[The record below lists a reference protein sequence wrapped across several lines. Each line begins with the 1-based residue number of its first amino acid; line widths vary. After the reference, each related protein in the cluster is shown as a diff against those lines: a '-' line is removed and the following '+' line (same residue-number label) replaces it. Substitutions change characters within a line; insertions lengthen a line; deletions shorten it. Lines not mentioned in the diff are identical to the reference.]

1 MLISNEWLKE
11 YVTIDDSVSNLAERI
26 TRTGIEVDDLID
38 YTKDI
43 KNLVVG
49 FVKSK
54 DKHPD
59 ADKLNVCQVDIGEDE
74 PVQIV
79 CGAPNV
85 DAGQYVIVAKVGG
98 RLPGGIKIKRAKLRG
113 ERSEGM
119 ICSLQEI
126 GISSNY
132 IPKSFESGIYVFS
145 ESQVPGTD
153 ALQALYLDDQVM
165 EFDLTPNR
173 ADALS
178 MIGTAYEVAAL
189 YNTKMTKPDTT
200 SNELELSAN
209 DELTVTI
216 ENEDKVPYYS
226 ARVVHDVTIE
236 PSPIWMQ
243 ARLIKAGIRPINNV
257 VDISNYVLLEYGQP
271 LHMFDQD
278 AIGSQQIV
286 VRQANEGEKM
296 TTLDDT
302 ERELLTSD
310 IVITNGQT
318 PIALAGVMGGDFSE
332 VKEQTSN
339 IVIEGA
345 IFDPVSIR
353 HTSRR
358 LNLRSESSS
367 RFEKGI
373 ATEFVDEA
381 VDRACYLL
389 QTYANGKVLKDRV
402 SSGELGAF
410 ITPIDITADK
420 INRTIGFDLSQND
433 IVTIFNQ
440 LGFDTE
446 INDDVITV
454 LVPSRRKDITIK
466 EDLIEEVAR
475 IYGYD
480 DIPSTLPVFD
490 KVTSGQLT
498 DRQYK
503 TRMVKEVLEGAGLD
517 QAITYSLVSKED
529 ATAFSMQQRQTID
542 LLMPMSEAHASLRQ
556 SLLPH
561 LIEAASYNV
570 ARKNKDVKLFE
581 IGNVFFANGEG
592 ELPDQVEYLSGIL
605 TGDYVVNQWQ
615 GKKET
620 VDFYLAKGVVD
631 RVSEKLNLEFSYRR
645 ADIDGLHPGRTAEIL
660 LENKVVGFIG
670 ELHPTLAADND
681 LKRTYVFELNFDA
694 LMSVSVGYINYQ
706 PIPRFPGMSRDI
718 ALEVDQNIP
727 AADLLSTIHAHG
739 GNILKDTLVFDVYQ
753 GEHLEKGKKSIAI
766 RLNYLDTE
774 ETLTDE
780 RVSKVQAE
788 IEAALIEQ
796 GEVVEIGRAHV

>member
-54 DKHPD
+54 EKHPD

-145 ESQVPGTD
+145 EAQVPGTD

-189 YNTKMTKPDTT
+189 YNTKMTKPETT
-200 SNELELSAN
+200 SNELDLSAN

-339 IVIEGA
+339 IVIKGA

-389 QTYANGKVLKDRV
+389 QTYANGKVLKDSV

-670 ELHPTLAADND
+670 ELHPILAADND

-694 LMSVSVGYINYQ
+694 LMAVSVGYINYQ

-796 GEVVEIGRAHV
+796 GAVIR

>member
-54 DKHPD
+54 EKHPD

-165 EFDLTPNR
+165 EFDLMPNR

-189 YNTKMTKPDTT
+189 YNTKMTKPETT

-332 VKEQTSN
+332 VKEHTSN

-345 IFDPVSIR
+345 IFDSVSIR

-454 LVPSRRKDITIK
+454 QVPSRRKDITIK

-480 DIPSTLPVFD
+480 DIPSTLPVFE

-529 ATAFSMQQRQTID
+529 ATAFAMQQRQTID

-631 RVSEKLNLEFSYRR
+631 RVAEKLNLEFSYRR

-694 LMSVSVGYINYQ
+694 LMAVSVGYINYQ

-718 ALEVDQNIP
+718 ALEVNQNIP

-788 IEAALIEQ
+788 IEAALIKQ
-796 GEVVEIGRAHV
+796 GAVIR

>member
-11 YVTIDDSVSNLAERI
+11 YVTNDDSVSNLAERI

-54 DKHPD
+54 EKHPD

-189 YNTKMTKPDTT
+189 YNTKMTKPETT

-332 VKEQTSN
+332 VKEHTSN

-345 IFDPVSIR
+345 IFDSVSIR

-454 LVPSRRKDITIK
+454 QVPSRRKDITIK

-480 DIPSTLPVFD
+480 DIPSTLPVFE

-529 ATAFSMQQRQTID
+529 ATAFAMQQRQTID

-694 LMSVSVGYINYQ
+694 LMAVSVGYINYQ
-706 PIPRFPGMSRDI
+706 PIPRFPVMSRDI

-796 GEVVEIGRAHV
+796 GAVIR

>member
-54 DKHPD
+54 EKHPD

-145 ESQVPGTD
+145 EAQVPGTD

-189 YNTKMTKPDTT
+189 YNTKMTKPETT
-200 SNELELSAN
+200 SNELDLSAN

-581 IGNVFFANGEG
+581 IGNVFFANGED

-615 GKKET
+615 DKKET

-670 ELHPTLAADND
+670 ELHPILAADND

-694 LMSVSVGYINYQ
+694 LMAVSVGYINYQ

-796 GEVVEIGRAHV
+796 GAVIR

>member
-11 YVTIDDSVSNLAERI
+11 YVTIDDSVSDLAERI

-54 DKHPD
+54 EKHPD

-189 YNTKMTKPDTT
+189 YNTKMTKPETT

-345 IFDPVSIR
+345 IFDPISIR

-694 LMSVSVGYINYQ
+694 LMAVSVGYINYQ

-796 GEVVEIGRAHV
+796 GAVIR

>member
-54 DKHPD
+54 EKHPD

-132 IPKSFESGIYVFS
+132 VPKTFESGIYVFS
-145 ESQVPGTD
+145 EAQVPGTD

-189 YNTKMTKPDTT
+189 YNTKMTKPETT

-216 ENEDKVPYYS
+216 ENENKVPYYS

-373 ATEFVDEA
+373 VTEFVDEA

-454 LVPSRRKDITIK
+454 QVPSRRKDITIK

-592 ELPDQVEYLSGIL
+592 ELPDQVECLSGIL

-694 LMSVSVGYINYQ
+694 LMAVSVGYINYQ

-796 GEVVEIGRAHV
+796 GAVIR

>member
-11 YVTIDDSVSNLAERI
+11 YVTIDDSVSNLAECI

-54 DKHPD
+54 EKHPD

-132 IPKSFESGIYVFS
+132 VPKSFESGIYVFS

-332 VKEQTSN
+332 VKEHTSN

-454 LVPSRRKDITIK
+454 QVPSRRKDITIK

-480 DIPSTLPVFD
+480 DIPSTLPVFE

-529 ATAFSMQQRQTID
+529 ATAFAMQQRQTID

-694 LMSVSVGYINYQ
+694 LMAVSVGYINYQ

-796 GEVVEIGRAHV
+796 GAVIR

>member
-54 DKHPD
+54 EKHPD

-145 ESQVPGTD
+145 EAQVPGTD

-503 TRMVKEVLEGAGLD
+503 TRMVKEVLEGAGSD

-694 LMSVSVGYINYQ
+694 LMAVSVGYINYQ

-796 GEVVEIGRAHV
+796 GAVIR

>member
-54 DKHPD
+54 EKHPD
-59 ADKLNVCQVDIGEDE
+59 ADKLNACQVDIGEDE

-132 IPKSFESGIYVFS
+132 IPKSFESGIFVFS

-189 YNTKMTKPDTT
+189 YNTKMTKPETT

-243 ARLIKAGIRPINNV
+243 VRLIKAGIRPINNV

-332 VKEQTSN
+332 VKEHTSN

-454 LVPSRRKDITIK
+454 QVPSRRKDITIK

-480 DIPSTLPVFD
+480 DIPSTLPVFE

-529 ATAFSMQQRQTID
+529 ATAFAMQQRQTID

-660 LENKVVGFIG
+660 LENKVIGFIG

-694 LMSVSVGYINYQ
+694 LMAVSVGYINYQ

-796 GEVVEIGRAHV
+796 GAVIR

>member
-54 DKHPD
+54 EKHPD

-132 IPKSFESGIYVFS
+132 VPKSFESGIYVFS

-332 VKEQTSN
+332 VKEHTSN

-454 LVPSRRKDITIK
+454 QVPSRRKDITIK

-480 DIPSTLPVFD
+480 DIPSTLPVFE

-529 ATAFSMQQRQTID
+529 ATAFTMQQRQTID

-694 LMSVSVGYINYQ
+694 LMAVSVGYINYQ

-796 GEVVEIGRAHV
+796 GAVIR

>member
-11 YVTIDDSVSNLAERI
+11 YVTIDDSVSDLAERI

-54 DKHPD
+54 EKHPD

-85 DAGQYVIVAKVGG
+85 DAGQYVIVAKNGG

-189 YNTKMTKPDTT
+189 YNTKMTKPETT

-694 LMSVSVGYINYQ
+694 LMAVSVGYINYQ

-796 GEVVEIGRAHV
+796 GAVIR

>member
-54 DKHPD
+54 EKHPD

-132 IPKSFESGIYVFS
+132 VPKMFESGIYVFS
-145 ESQVPGTD
+145 EAQVPGTD

-209 DELTVTI
+209 NELTVTI

-296 TTLDDT
+296 TTLDGT

-454 LVPSRRKDITIK
+454 QVPSRRKDITIK

-480 DIPSTLPVFD
+480 DIPSTLPVFE

-605 TGDYVVNQWQ
+605 IGDYVVNQWQ

-660 LENKVVGFIG
+660 LENKIVGFIG

-796 GEVVEIGRAHV
+796 GAVIR

>member
-54 DKHPD
+54 EKHPD

-132 IPKSFESGIYVFS
+132 VPKSFESGIYVFS

-332 VKEQTSN
+332 VKEHTSN

-454 LVPSRRKDITIK
+454 QVPSRRKDITIK

-480 DIPSTLPVFD
+480 DIPSTLPVFE

-503 TRMVKEVLEGAGLD
+503 TRMVKEALEGAGLD

-529 ATAFSMQQRQTID
+529 ATAFAMQQRQTID

-694 LMSVSVGYINYQ
+694 LMAVSVGYINYQ

-796 GEVVEIGRAHV
+796 GAVIR

>member
-54 DKHPD
+54 EKHPD

-132 IPKSFESGIYVFS
+132 IPKSFESGIFVFS

-189 YNTKMTKPDTT
+189 YNTKMTKPETT

-332 VKEQTSN
+332 VKEHTSN

-345 IFDPVSIR
+345 IFDSVSIR

-454 LVPSRRKDITIK
+454 QVPSRRKDITIK

-480 DIPSTLPVFD
+480 DIPSTLPVFE

-529 ATAFSMQQRQTID
+529 ATAFAMQQRQTID

-660 LENKVVGFIG
+660 LENKVIGFIG

-694 LMSVSVGYINYQ
+694 LMAVSVGYINYQ

-796 GEVVEIGRAHV
+796 GAVIR

>member
-54 DKHPD
+54 EKHPD

-145 ESQVPGTD
+145 EAQVPGTD

-189 YNTKMTKPDTT
+189 YNTKMTKPETT
-200 SNELELSAN
+200 SNELDLSAN

-503 TRMVKEVLEGAGLD
+503 TRMVKEVLEAAGLD

-670 ELHPTLAADND
+670 ELHPILAADND

-694 LMSVSVGYINYQ
+694 LMAVSVGYINYQ

-796 GEVVEIGRAHV
+796 GAVIR

>member
-54 DKHPD
+54 EKHPD

-113 ERSEGM
+113 ERSESM

-189 YNTKMTKPDTT
+189 YNTKMTKPETT

-332 VKEQTSN
+332 VKEHTSN

-345 IFDPVSIR
+345 IFDSVSIR

-454 LVPSRRKDITIK
+454 QVPSRRKDITIK

-480 DIPSTLPVFD
+480 DIPSTLPVFE

-529 ATAFSMQQRQTID
+529 ATAFAMQQRQTID

-631 RVSEKLNLEFSYRR
+631 RVAEKLNLEFSYRR

-694 LMSVSVGYINYQ
+694 LMAVSVGYINYQ

-718 ALEVDQNIP
+718 ALEVNQNIP

-788 IEAALIEQ
+788 IEAALIKQ
-796 GEVVEIGRAHV
+796 GAVIR

>member
-74 PVQIV
+74 LVQIV

-796 GEVVEIGRAHV
+796 GAVIR

>member
-54 DKHPD
+54 EKHPD

-145 ESQVPGTD
+145 EAQVPGTD

-694 LMSVSVGYINYQ
+694 LMAVSVGYINYQ

-727 AADLLSTIHAHG
+727 AADLLSTIHAYG

-796 GEVVEIGRAHV
+796 GAVIR

>member
-54 DKHPD
+54 EKHPD

-189 YNTKMTKPDTT
+189 YNTKMTKPETT

-332 VKEQTSN
+332 VKEHTSN

-345 IFDPVSIR
+345 IFDSVSIR

-454 LVPSRRKDITIK
+454 QVPSRRKDITIK
-466 EDLIEEVAR
+466 EDLIDEVAR

-480 DIPSTLPVFD
+480 DIPSTLPVFE

-529 ATAFSMQQRQTID
+529 ATAFAMQQRQTID

-631 RVSEKLNLEFSYRR
+631 RVAEKLNLEFSYRR

-694 LMSVSVGYINYQ
+694 LMAVSVGYINYQ

-718 ALEVDQNIP
+718 ALEVNQNIP

-788 IEAALIEQ
+788 IEAALIKQ
-796 GEVVEIGRAHV
+796 GAVIR

>member
-26 TRTGIEVDDLID
+26 MRTGIEVDDLID

-54 DKHPD
+54 EKHPD

-132 IPKSFESGIYVFS
+132 VPKTFESGIYVFS
-145 ESQVPGTD
+145 EAQVPGTD

-209 DELTVTI
+209 NELTVTI

-296 TTLDDT
+296 TTLDGT

-454 LVPSRRKDITIK
+454 QVPSRRKDITIK

-480 DIPSTLPVFD
+480 DIPSTLPVFE

-660 LENKVVGFIG
+660 LENKIVGFIG

-796 GEVVEIGRAHV
+796 GAVIR

>member
-11 YVTIDDSVSNLAERI
+11 YVTIDDSVSDLAERI

-54 DKHPD
+54 EKHPD

-189 YNTKMTKPDTT
+189 YNTKMTKPETT

-490 KVTSGQLT
+490 KVTSFQLT

-694 LMSVSVGYINYQ
+694 LMAVSVGYINYQ

-796 GEVVEIGRAHV
+796 GAVIR

>member
-11 YVTIDDSVSNLAERI
+11 YVTIDDSVSDLAERI

-54 DKHPD
+54 EKHPD

-189 YNTKMTKPDTT
+189 YNTKMTKPETT

-381 VDRACYLL
+381 VDRTCYLL

-694 LMSVSVGYINYQ
+694 LMAVSVGYINYQ

-796 GEVVEIGRAHV
+796 GAVIR

>member
-54 DKHPD
+54 EKHPD

-145 ESQVPGTD
+145 EAQVPGTD

-189 YNTKMTKPDTT
+189 YNTKMTKPETT
-200 SNELELSAN
+200 SNELDLSAN

-243 ARLIKAGIRPINNV
+243 AHLIKAGIRPINNV

-670 ELHPTLAADND
+670 ELHPILAADND

-694 LMSVSVGYINYQ
+694 LMAVSVGYINYQ

-780 RVSKVQAE
+780 RFSKVQAE

-796 GEVVEIGRAHV
+796 GAVIR

>member
-54 DKHPD
+54 EKHPD

-132 IPKSFESGIYVFS
+132 VPKSFESGIYVFS

-178 MIGTAYEVAAL
+178 MIGTAYEVATL

-332 VKEQTSN
+332 VKEHTSN

-454 LVPSRRKDITIK
+454 QVPSRRKDITIK

-480 DIPSTLPVFD
+480 DIPSTLPVFE

-529 ATAFSMQQRQTID
+529 ATAFAMQQRQTID

-694 LMSVSVGYINYQ
+694 LMAVSVGYINYQ

-796 GEVVEIGRAHV
+796 GAVIR

>member
-54 DKHPD
+54 EKHPD

-132 IPKSFESGIYVFS
+132 VPKSFESGIYVFS

-332 VKEQTSN
+332 VKEHTSN

-402 SSGELGAF
+402 SSGEFGAF

-454 LVPSRRKDITIK
+454 QVPSRRKDITIK

-480 DIPSTLPVFD
+480 DIPSTLPVFE

-529 ATAFSMQQRQTID
+529 ATAFAMQQRQTID

-694 LMSVSVGYINYQ
+694 LMAVSVGYINYQ

-796 GEVVEIGRAHV
+796 GAVIR

>member
-54 DKHPD
+54 EKHPD

-145 ESQVPGTD
+145 EAQVPGTD

-189 YNTKMTKPDTT
+189 YNTKMTKPETT
-200 SNELELSAN
+200 SNELDLSAN

-631 RVSEKLNLEFSYRR
+631 RVSEKLNLEFSYRC

-670 ELHPTLAADND
+670 ELHPILAADND

-694 LMSVSVGYINYQ
+694 LMAVSVGYINYQ

-796 GEVVEIGRAHV
+796 GAVIR

>member
-54 DKHPD
+54 EKHPD

-145 ESQVPGTD
+145 EAQVPGTD

-189 YNTKMTKPDTT
+189 YNTKMTKPETT
-200 SNELELSAN
+200 SNELDLSAN

-517 QAITYSLVSKED
+517 QAITYSLVFKED

-615 GKKET
+615 DKKET

-670 ELHPTLAADND
+670 ELHPILAADND

-694 LMSVSVGYINYQ
+694 LMAVSVGYINYQ

-796 GEVVEIGRAHV
+796 GAVIR

>member
-11 YVTIDDSVSNLAERI
+11 YVTIDDSVSDLAERI

-54 DKHPD
+54 EKHPD

-85 DAGQYVIVAKVGG
+85 DAGQYVIVAKIGG

-189 YNTKMTKPDTT
+189 YNTKMTKPETT

-475 IYGYD
+475 INGYD

-694 LMSVSVGYINYQ
+694 LMAVSVGYINYQ

-796 GEVVEIGRAHV
+796 GAVIR

>member
-54 DKHPD
+54 EKHPD

-189 YNTKMTKPDTT
+189 YNTKMTKPETT

-332 VKEQTSN
+332 VKEHTSN

-345 IFDPVSIR
+345 IFDSVSIR

-358 LNLRSESSS
+358 LNLRIESSS

-454 LVPSRRKDITIK
+454 QVPSRRKDITIK

-480 DIPSTLPVFD
+480 DIPSTLPVFE

-529 ATAFSMQQRQTID
+529 ATAFAMQQRQTID

-631 RVSEKLNLEFSYRR
+631 RVAEKLNLEFSYRR

-694 LMSVSVGYINYQ
+694 LMAVSVGYINYQ

-718 ALEVDQNIP
+718 ALEVNQNIP

-788 IEAALIEQ
+788 IEAALIKQ
-796 GEVVEIGRAHV
+796 GAVIR

>member
-694 LMSVSVGYINYQ
+694 LISVSVGYINYQ

-796 GEVVEIGRAHV
+796 GAVIR

>member
-11 YVTIDDSVSNLAERI
+11 YVTIDDSVSDLAERI

-54 DKHPD
+54 EKHPD

-189 YNTKMTKPDTT
+189 YNTKMTKPETT

-694 LMSVSVGYINYQ
+694 LMAVSVGYINYQ

-796 GEVVEIGRAHV
+796 GDVIR

>member
-54 DKHPD
+54 EKHPD

-98 RLPGGIKIKRAKLRG
+98 RLPGGIKIKRAELRG

-189 YNTKMTKPDTT
+189 YNTKMTKPETT

-226 ARVVHDVTIE
+226 ARVVHNVTIE

-332 VKEQTSN
+332 VKEHTSN

-345 IFDPVSIR
+345 IFDSVSIR

-454 LVPSRRKDITIK
+454 QVPSRRKDITIK

-480 DIPSTLPVFD
+480 DIPSTLPVFE

-529 ATAFSMQQRQTID
+529 ATAFAMQQRQTID

-631 RVSEKLNLEFSYRR
+631 RVAEKLNLEFSYRR

-694 LMSVSVGYINYQ
+694 LMAVSVGYINYQ

-718 ALEVDQNIP
+718 ALEVNQNIP

-796 GEVVEIGRAHV
+796 GAVIR

>member
-11 YVTIDDSVSNLAERI
+11 YVTIDDSVSDLAERI

-54 DKHPD
+54 EKHPD

-189 YNTKMTKPDTT
+189 YNTKMTKPETT

-694 LMSVSVGYINYQ
+694 LMAVSVGYINYQ

-774 ETLTDE
+774 ETLTD
-780 RVSKVQAE
+780 
-788 IEAALIEQ
+788 
-796 GEVVEIGRAHV
+796 

>member
-54 DKHPD
+54 EKHPD

-132 IPKSFESGIYVFS
+132 IPKSFESGIFVFS

-189 YNTKMTKPDTT
+189 YNTKMTKPETT

-243 ARLIKAGIRPINNV
+243 VRLIKAGIRPINNV

-332 VKEQTSN
+332 VKEHTSN

-345 IFDPVSIR
+345 IFDPVSIC

-454 LVPSRRKDITIK
+454 QVPSRRKDITIK

-480 DIPSTLPVFD
+480 DIPSTLPVFE

-529 ATAFSMQQRQTID
+529 ATAFAMQQRQTID

-660 LENKVVGFIG
+660 LENKVIGFIG

-694 LMSVSVGYINYQ
+694 LMAVSVGYINYQ

-796 GEVVEIGRAHV
+796 GAVIR

>member
-11 YVTIDDSVSNLAERI
+11 YVTIDDSVSDLAERI

-54 DKHPD
+54 EKHPD

-189 YNTKMTKPDTT
+189 YNTKMTKPETT

-480 DIPSTLPVFD
+480 DILSTLPVFD

-694 LMSVSVGYINYQ
+694 LMAVSVGYINYQ

-796 GEVVEIGRAHV
+796 GAVIR

>member
-54 DKHPD
+54 EKHPD

-145 ESQVPGTD
+145 EAQVPGTD

-645 ADIDGLHPGRTAEIL
+645 ADIDRLHPGRTAEIL

-694 LMSVSVGYINYQ
+694 LMAVSVGYINYQ

-796 GEVVEIGRAHV
+796 GAVIR

>member
-54 DKHPD
+54 EKHPD
-59 ADKLNVCQVDIGEDE
+59 ADKLNVCQVDIGEGE

-153 ALQALYLDDQVM
+153 ALQALYLNDQVM

-189 YNTKMTKPDTT
+189 YNTKMTKPETT

-332 VKEQTSN
+332 VKEHTSN

-345 IFDPVSIR
+345 IFDSVSIR

-454 LVPSRRKDITIK
+454 QVPSRRKDITIK

-480 DIPSTLPVFD
+480 DIPSTLPVFE

-529 ATAFSMQQRQTID
+529 ATAFAMQQRQTID

-670 ELHPTLAADND
+670 ELHPTLAAEND

-694 LMSVSVGYINYQ
+694 LMAVSVGYINYQ

-796 GEVVEIGRAHV
+796 GAVIR

>member
-11 YVTIDDSVSNLAERI
+11 YVTIDDSVSDLAERI

-54 DKHPD
+54 EKHPD

-189 YNTKMTKPDTT
+189 YNTKMTKPETT

-226 ARVVHDVTIE
+226 ERVVHDVTIE

-694 LMSVSVGYINYQ
+694 LMAVSVGYINYQ

-796 GEVVEIGRAHV
+796 GAVIR